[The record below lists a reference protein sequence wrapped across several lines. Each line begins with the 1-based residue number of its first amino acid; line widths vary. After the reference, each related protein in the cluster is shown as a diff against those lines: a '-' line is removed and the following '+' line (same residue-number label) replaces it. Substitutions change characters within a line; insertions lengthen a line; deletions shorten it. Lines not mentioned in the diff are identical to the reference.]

1 MKQEEILHKEFFYKG
16 LEIRGIDWYNN
27 EKKCRGSLLPPIY
40 RIFVSMEDSA
50 MKQTCK
56 QNRLPIVTVVLGC
69 CALIL
74 RRALYAVA
82 VDVKNL
88 LPVNHPLEIV
98 LWVLTAIAAA
108 WIIASVWKL
117 DGSAK
122 YEDNFQPSLMAAVGH
137 YIAAAGILLTVLL
150 PWWMEGRLLLLRRVL
165 GAASAVGLIVAG
177 RCRRAGKCP
186 LFLTHLAVCAFFV
199 VHMLGNYGIWCSNPQ
214 LQDCWLDLSASALMA
229 LFAFYEA
236 AFDVGL
242 GRRRMQLATGLMAAY
257 LGCAALSG
265 SGYLILYFGCA
276 VWALTD
282 LCSLTPK
289 PKQENAA

>member
-1 MKQEEILHKEFFYKG
+1 M
-16 LEIRGIDWYNN
+16 
-27 EKKCRGSLLPPIY
+27 
-40 RIFVSMEDSA
+40 
-50 MKQTCK
+50 
-56 QNRLPIVTVVLGC
+56 
-69 CALIL
+69 
-74 RRALYAVA
+74 
-82 VDVKNL
+82 
-88 LPVNHPLEIV
+88 
-98 LWVLTAIAAA
+98 
-108 WIIASVWKL
+108 
-117 DGSAK
+117 
-122 YEDNFQPSLMAAVGH
+122 
-137 YIAAAGILLTVLL
+137 LL

-214 LQDCWLDLSASALMA
+214 LQDYWLDLSASALMA

>member
-1 MKQEEILHKEFFYKG
+1 MENPSPAPPVKLLDQVRAKIRLKHYSIRTEQAYADWIKRFILYFDK
-16 LEIRGIDWYNN
+16 R
-27 EKKCRGSLLPPIY
+27 
-40 RIFVSMEDSA
+40 
-50 MKQTCK
+50 
-56 QNRLPIVTVVLGC
+56 
-69 CALIL
+69 
-74 RRALYAVA
+74 
-82 VDVKNL
+82 
-88 LPVNHPLEIV
+88 HPTE
-98 LWVLTAIAAA
+98 
-108 WIIASVWKL
+108 
-117 DGSAK
+117 
-122 YEDNFQPSLMAAVGH
+122 
-137 YIAAAGILLTVLL
+137 
-150 PWWMEGRLLLLRRVL
+150 L
-165 GAASAVGLIVAG
+165 GAHEVEQ
-177 RCRRAGKCP
+177 
-186 LFLTHLAVCAFFV
+186 FLTHLAVCAFFV

-214 LQDCWLDLSASALMA
+214 LQAYWLDVSASALMA

>member
-1 MKQEEILHKEFFYKG
+1 
-16 LEIRGIDWYNN
+16 
-27 EKKCRGSLLPPIY
+27 
-40 RIFVSMEDSA
+40 

-74 RRALYAVA
+74 RRVLYAVA

-98 LWVLTAIAAA
+98 LWALTAIAAA

-214 LQDCWLDLSASALMA
+214 LQDYWLDLSASALMA

-289 PKQENAA
+289 SKQENAA

>member
-1 MKQEEILHKEFFYKG
+1 MKQK
-16 LEIRGIDWYNN
+16 
-27 EKKCRGSLLPPIY
+27 S
-40 RIFVSMEDSA
+40 
-50 MKQTCK
+50 K
-56 QNRLPIVTVVLGC
+56 QNRLSIGVIVLGC
-69 CALIL
+69 CALVL
-74 RRALYAVA
+74 RRLLYGVA

-88 LPVNHPLEIV
+88 LPVNHPLEIA
-98 LWVLTAIAAA
+98 LWVLSAGASL
-108 WIIASVWKL
+108 WIVASVWKL

-122 YEDNFQPSLMAAVGH
+122 YEDNFQPSLTAAVGH

-150 PWWMEGRLLLLRRVL
+150 PWGTVGRLVLLRRVL
-165 GAASAVGLIVAG
+165 GVVAAVGLIVAG
-177 RCRRAGKCP
+177 RCRKAGKCP

-199 VHMLGNYGIWCSNPQ
+199 VHMLGHYGIWCSNPQ
-214 LQDCWLDLSASALMA
+214 LQDYWLDLSASALMA

-236 AFDVGL
+236 AFDAGM

-257 LGCAALSG
+257 LGYAALSG

>member
-1 MKQEEILHKEFFYKG
+1 MSFTHTVLPYI
-16 LEIRGIDWYNN
+16 ISGISVGGQY
-27 EKKCRGSLLPPIY
+27 
-40 RIFVSMEDSA
+40 
-50 MKQTCK
+50 
-56 QNRLPIVTVVLGC
+56 
-69 CALIL
+69 ALIAIGYTMVYGIL
-74 RRALYAVA
+74 RLINFAHGDVFMVA
-82 VDVKNL
+82 GLMMVYL
-88 LPVNHPLEIV
+88 
-98 LWVLTAIAAA
+98 AAA
-108 WIIASVWKL
+108 LPLYVAI
-117 DGSAK
+117 
-122 YEDNFQPSLMAAVGH
+122 PLM
-137 YIAAAGILLTVLL
+137 ILLTVLL

-214 LQDCWLDLSASALMA
+214 LQDCCLDLSASALMA

-289 PKQENAA
+289 PKQENAP

>member
-1 MKQEEILHKEFFYKG
+1 MEQLFSLEYMVSILLSGISLGGQLALIAIGYTMVYGILRLINFAHGDVFMAAG
-16 LEIRGIDWYNN
+16 LIMVY
-27 EKKCRGSLLPPIY
+27 L
-40 RIFVSMEDSA
+40 SA
-50 MKQTCK
+50 S
-56 QNRLPIVTVVLGC
+56 LPIGV
-69 CALIL
+69 AL
-74 RRALYAVA
+74 
-82 VDVKNL
+82 
-88 LPVNHPLEIV
+88 PL
-98 LWVLTAIAAA
+98 
-108 WIIASVWKL
+108 
-117 DGSAK
+117 
-122 YEDNFQPSLMAAVGH
+122 M
-137 YIAAAGILLTVLL
+137 ILLTVLL

-214 LQDCWLDLSASALMA
+214 LQDYWLDLSASAMMA

-236 AFDVGL
+236 AFDAGM

>member
-1 MKQEEILHKEFFYKG
+1 
-16 LEIRGIDWYNN
+16 
-27 EKKCRGSLLPPIY
+27 
-40 RIFVSMEDSA
+40 MEDSA

-74 RRALYAVA
+74 RRVLYAVA

-98 LWVLTAIAAA
+98 LWVLTAIA
-108 WIIASVWKL
+108 
-117 DGSAK
+117 
-122 YEDNFQPSLMAAVGH
+122 
-137 YIAAAGILLTVLL
+137 
-150 PWWMEGRLLLLRRVL
+150 
-165 GAASAVGLIVAG
+165 AASAVGLIVAG

-289 PKQENAA
+289 PKQENAS

>member
-1 MKQEEILHKEFFYKG
+1 MNQK
-16 LEIRGIDWYNN
+16 
-27 EKKCRGSLLPPIY
+27 S
-40 RIFVSMEDSA
+40 
-50 MKQTCK
+50 K
-56 QNRLPIVTVVLGC
+56 QNRLPISVVVLGC
-69 CALIL
+69 CALVL
-74 RRALYAVA
+74 RRVLYAVA

-88 LPVNHPLEIV
+88 LLLNHPLEIV

-117 DGSAK
+117 NGSPK

-150 PWWMEGRLLLLRRVL
+150 PWGAVGRLVPLRQVL
-165 GAASAVGLIVAG
+165 GVASAVGLVVAG
-177 RCRRAGKCP
+177 RCRRVGKCP
-186 LFLTHLAVCAFFV
+186 LFLMHLAVCAFFV

-214 LQDCWLDLSASALMA
+214 LQDYWLDLSASALMA

-236 AFDVGL
+236 AFDAGM
-242 GRRRMQLATGLMAAY
+242 GRRRMQLGAGLMAAY

-265 SGYLILYFGCA
+265 SGYLILYFSCA

-289 PKQENAA
+289 PKQETVA

>member
-1 MKQEEILHKEFFYKG
+1 M
-16 LEIRGIDWYNN
+16 
-27 EKKCRGSLLPPIY
+27 
-40 RIFVSMEDSA
+40 
-50 MKQTCK
+50 
-56 QNRLPIVTVVLGC
+56 
-69 CALIL
+69 
-74 RRALYAVA
+74 
-82 VDVKNL
+82 
-88 LPVNHPLEIV
+88 
-98 LWVLTAIAAA
+98 
-108 WIIASVWKL
+108 
-117 DGSAK
+117 
-122 YEDNFQPSLMAAVGH
+122 
-137 YIAAAGILLTVLL
+137 
-150 PWWMEGRLLLLRRVL
+150 
-165 GAASAVGLIVAG
+165 AG

-214 LQDCWLDLSASALMA
+214 LQDYWLDLSASALMA

>member
-1 MKQEEILHKEFFYKG
+1 
-16 LEIRGIDWYNN
+16 
-27 EKKCRGSLLPPIY
+27 
-40 RIFVSMEDSA
+40 

-74 RRALYAVA
+74 RRVLYAVA

-150 PWWMEGRLLLLRRVL
+150 PWWMEGRLLLL
-165 GAASAVGLIVAG
+165 
-177 RCRRAGKCP
+177 RRAGKCP

-289 PKQENAA
+289 PKQETAP